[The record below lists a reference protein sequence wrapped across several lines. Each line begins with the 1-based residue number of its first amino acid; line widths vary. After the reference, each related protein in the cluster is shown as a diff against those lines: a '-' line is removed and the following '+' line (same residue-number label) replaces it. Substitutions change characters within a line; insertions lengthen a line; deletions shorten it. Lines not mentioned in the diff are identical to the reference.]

1 MAADEADVVEK
12 VAKRFGDHELDSVL
26 VLVQEDSVHH
36 HVTVGRSDWLS
47 FAFSS
52 ERAW

>member
-12 VAKRFGDHELDSVL
+12 VAARLRFGDHELDSVL
-26 VLVQEDSVHH
+26 VEEDSVHH

>member
-12 VAKRFGDHELDSVL
+12 VAERFGDSSCDHELDSVL

-36 HVTVGRSDWLS
+36 HVTVYARPVASRPLV
-47 FAFSS
+47 
-52 ERAW
+52 

>member
-36 HVTVGRSDWLS
+36 HVTVYARPVAARPLV
-47 FAFSS
+47 
-52 ERAW
+52 